1 MRLQAWDRILFVEC
15 GDGWI
20 AEECWRRAAR
30 AYVFGVD
37 RSSRQVAAARQLR
50 QVPGKLEFDTWDG
63 SRLPVPDSGFDRV
76 MARCVPIAP
85 GDAAALM
92 REVQRALD
100 RLMEKR
106 TCLVIAHRLSTIRHA
121 TRIAFLSQ
129 GRIAESGTHEELL
142 ARQGEYAHLYEMQF
156 APLADAG

>member
-76 MARCVPIAP
+76 MARCVPVAP

-92 REVQRALD
+92 REVQRALTPD
-100 RLMEKR
+100 GDAYL
-106 TCLVIAHRLSTIRHA
+106 LHA
-121 TRIAFLSQ
+121 VSDAADL
-129 GRIAESGTHEELL
+129 GRSL
-142 ARQGEYAHLYEMQF
+142 AR
-156 APLADAG
+156 AGLTDLRELGRSDDRSRMLTRARAGLR

>member
-1 MRLQAWDRILFVEC
+1 MTSHPVVLDTVDVPARRGLDLLVLDHMRLQAWDRILFVEC

-76 MARCVPIAP
+76 MARCVPVAP

-92 REVQRALD
+92 REVQRALRPD
-100 RLMEKR
+100 RDAYL
-106 TCLVIAHRLSTIRHA
+106 LHA
-121 TRIAFLSQ
+121 VSD
-129 GRIAESGTHEELL
+129 
-142 ARQGEYAHLYEMQF
+142 
-156 APLADAG
+156 AP